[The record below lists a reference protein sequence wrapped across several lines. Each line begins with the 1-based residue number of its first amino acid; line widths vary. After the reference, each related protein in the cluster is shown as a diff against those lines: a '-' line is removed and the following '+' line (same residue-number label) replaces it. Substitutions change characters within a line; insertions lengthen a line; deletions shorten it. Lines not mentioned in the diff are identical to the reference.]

1 MEGSGKREKSFLPT
15 GIQTPGRSTR
25 ILVTAPTALLR
36 LKTMQRANMFDDSAT
51 FLGRLIL
58 KIAINDTVFDLGLY
72 YIVLNY
78 LYLKKNMRFN
88 FISFVQNMLFFVIS

>member
-1 MEGSGKREKSFLPT
+1 
-15 GIQTPGRSTR
+15 
-25 ILVTAPTALLR
+25 
-36 LKTMQRANMFDDSAT
+36 MFDDSAT